1 MIIKYSNATS
11 IWVRP
16 HCAVCFSHQL
26 HGSFRAVF
34 IGKKEKKTKKAF
46 FVSESIWVDYLAML
60 GDHKIN
66 TRGAIGRGS
75 VKNPGLVR

>member
-1 MIIKYSNATS
+1 MCI
-11 IWVRP
+11 
-16 HCAVCFSHQL
+16 SHQL

-60 GDHKIN
+60 GGHKIT
-66 TRGAIGRGS
+66 TRKRRGTVERWS
-75 VKNPGLVR
+75 VKSPGLVRLTMGM